1 MPLRGEGGAQERPD
15 PRGGGRILQEAR
27 AGAFQG
33 LPASLHPSSSNTAL
47 PLASYSPLSDPYSI
61 SAFLTSGFKVHG
73 NGAWGICRA
82 TLSSSKGCHGNSS
95 SLLRPAACSPSPSAP
110 SPISLRI
117 GAGLT
122 RWGAIAQTASFGYK
136 PAFTNPSHACCPR
149 DYLLSGSTC
158 YSIA

>member
-82 TLSSSKGCHGNSS
+82 TLSSGKQRLPWKLFIPSQTCSLFSLPQRSIPHLPPHRGRADQVGCNSTDG
-95 SLLRPAACSPSPSAP
+95 LLW
-110 SPISLRI
+110 I
-117 GAGLT
+117 
-122 RWGAIAQTASFGYK
+122 QTCLYK
-136 PAFTNPSHACCPR
+136 
-149 DYLLSGSTC
+149 
-158 YSIA
+158 SIPCMLPT